1 MIEPYKAD
9 FQLFN
14 ADDTL
19 LRSVAS
25 EIQRRGIAVFHEQD
39 LDESKFIQLI
49 KRIGECETPGKF
61 MNPTEF
67 PEISLVTARRDEH
80 GQKVGM
86 FGDGELGWHS
96 NGNSR
101 HMIDKILISLFCVK
115 SDPNSTLSVCQ
126 TSQPFY
132 DLTTEE
138 QEYWKSIKI
147 RLQFKNN
154 TMYQLEENDP
164 EYLFMSQHRGSIRR
178 LVDKHPV
185 TGQYYFYFPY
195 FFIMRAW
202 EGNKE
207 IDHLEMIERLK
218 PIIFKSKYQ
227 HHVVFREND
236 LVMMDQFTTLH
247 RRTPVTQDRLL
258 WRIASD
264 YKIITPC
271 LEGERLNETHRH

>member
-1 MIEPYKAD
+1 
-9 FQLFN
+9 
-14 ADDTL
+14 
-19 LRSVAS
+19 
-25 EIQRRGIAVFHEQD
+25 
-39 LDESKFIQLI
+39 
-49 KRIGECETPGKF
+49 
-61 MNPTEF
+61 
-67 PEISLVTARRDEH
+67 
-80 GQKVGM
+80 M

-101 HMIDKILISLFCVK
+101 HQIDKILISLFCIK
-115 SDPNSTLSVCQ
+115 SDPNATLSICQ

-132 DLTTEE
+132 ELSSEE

-164 EYLFMSQHRGSIRR
+164 ELLFMSQHRGSIRR
-178 LVDKHPV
+178 LVDTHPV

-202 EGNKE
+202 EGKKE

-264 YKIITPC
+264 YKLITPS
-271 LEGERLNETHRH
+271 LEIENSHEDYRDQL